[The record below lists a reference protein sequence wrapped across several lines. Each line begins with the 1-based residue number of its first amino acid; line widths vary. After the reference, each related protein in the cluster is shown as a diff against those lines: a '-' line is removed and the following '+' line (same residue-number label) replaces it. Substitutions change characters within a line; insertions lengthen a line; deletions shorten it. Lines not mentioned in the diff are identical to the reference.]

1 MNLSWRKLAVVGAVI
16 GLLALAVHPAVA
28 GLALAAALVLTPVLL
43 FGLVLMPLS
52 LWPAADL
59 NHRHAVPVLRRA
71 VLFQRPPPFSI
82 R

>member
-1 MNLSWRKLAVVGAVI
+1 MNFNRRKLVIVGVVM
-16 GLLALAVHPAVA
+16 GLLALVVYPAA
-28 GLALAAALVLTPVLL
+28 TCLALAASSILTPVLL
-43 FGLVLMPLS
+43 FGLVLVPLS

-59 NHRHAVPVLRRA
+59 EQRFALPFLGRP